1 MTTQDRLNQLIKAMP
16 EERARELLDFAE
28 YLEAREEREAWQR
41 IGLAHLAQAYGEDE
55 PEYTTADIVPWR

>member
-1 MTTQDRLNQLIKAMP
+1 MTVHDQLQALIKAMP

-28 YLEAREEREAWQR
+28 YLEEREAWQR

>member
-1 MTTQDRLNQLIKAMP
+1 MP

-28 YLEAREEREAWQR
+28 YLEEREAWQR